1 MTERET
7 QEPSWLARELRAPR
21 ALVVLAAI
29 HSLASWLCWLDRYED
44 LSQAPLTVFLALC
57 GLLGVWGLLLVW
69 VMVSVVLWK
78 AVFVPLATRM
88 QGRGRPTVSFLQ
100 RAVEHLGVW
109 LALLAFSYLLGLIVP
124 NVRLMLWLFCAL
136 WLLGFGATG
145 SWMLLVDALRPE
157 SQWLPRERRFA
168 TSSLLAPTAALGW
181 SMFVVFELLF
191 HYYAANFVLFE
202 DITMFL
208 TVMTDEAIN
217 MVFGPN
223 APWFATAL
231 VVYALVASVTCMVL
245 ARRRSAPYEDWL
257 SGRPLTL
264 VLSSGLLGVLLL
276 FVLPSQDAR
285 MILHHIHPQGD
296 DLAGF
301 IVPLSG
307 PGPDARAAAER
318 LYPELL
324 SNPDGQ
330 LAPTSMSRETL
341 AEYGARASG
350 SPVRHK
356 NVIVVFIDTLSR
368 RNLDAWGYERPVA
381 PHLKALA
388 ERSTRFDGA
397 RSNGGTT
404 DLATVALFYGVRP
417 LFGETKSETY
427 RHGHGGLPFHLLAG
441 SAGVRVGIFSGDWEV
456 WEQGNAPLFPDRCDH
471 FLDARLAQESR
482 PDEVRLWSGLREDL
496 VVSELMEWLDEQ
508 ASQGERTLAY
518 LKFLRPH
525 IPYYTPPTLADGW
538 SPPFLPQASGFSVT
552 DLNPN
557 PDRAVLTRNRYDNS
571 VNFMDHQLGRL
582 LDYLDKS
589 GRSEDTAIVLVADH
603 GEAWG
608 QHGWFTHGYQN
619 YEEFLEVPL
628 IIYEP
633 GAAPK
638 VDRRPVALMD
648 VGPTVLDLF
657 GFPTYGNHQ
666 GQSLLRADAHPV
678 FWADSN
684 SAVRLTTIE
693 VSPWKYTENLLTTE
707 ATLFHIKDDPQEREN
722 LAYTPEQAQR
732 KAALRFLLYEGN
744 ALQLAWARELRSEST
759 SSLLES
765 SQ

>member
-1 MTERET
+1 MTKGEAEERSLPAEA
-7 QEPSWLARELRAPR
+7 LGVPR
-21 ALVVLAAI
+21 ALIALAAI
-29 HSLASWLCWLDRYED
+29 HAVASWLVWLDRYRD
-44 LSQAPLTVFLALC
+44 LSQEPLTAVLAIL

-69 VMVSVVLWK
+69 IMALVVLWR
-78 AVFVPLATRM
+78 AVVAPLASRM
-88 QGRGRPTVSFLQ
+88 QGQDRSPVSLLQ
-100 RAVEHLGVW
+100 RVLEHLGVW
-109 LALLAFSYLLGLIVP
+109 VSLLLLSYVLGMVMP
-124 NVRLMLWLFCAL
+124 NVRLMTWLFCAL

-145 SWMLLVDALRPE
+145 SWMLLADVLQPQSA
-157 SQWLPRERRFA
+157 WLPRERRFA

-208 TVMTDEAIN
+208 TVMSDEAIN

-231 VVYALVASVTCMVL
+231 VVYALIASLTCMILVR
-245 ARRRSAPYEDWL
+245 RRRSRPVDWV
-257 SGRPLTL
+257 SGRPLAV
-264 VLSSGLLGVLLL
+264 VLASGFAGLALL
-276 FVLPSQDAR
+276 FVVPSQDAR
-285 MILHHIHPQGD
+285 IILHHIHPQGD

-301 IVPLSG
+301 MVPLRA
-307 PGPDARAAAER
+307 PGPEERAAAER
-318 LYPELL
+318 LYPDLL
-324 SNPDGQ
+324 SNTDGQ
-330 LAPTSMSRETL
+330 LAPTSLSRETL

-368 RNLDAWGYERPVA
+368 RNLDAWGYERAVA
-381 PHLKALA
+381 PRLKELA
-388 ERSTRFDGA
+388 DRSTRFDGA

-427 RHGHGGLPFHLLAG
+427 LHGHGGLPFHLLAG
-441 SAGVRVGIFSGDWEV
+441 SAGVQVGIFSGDWEV
-456 WEQGNAPLFPDRCDH
+456 WDQGNAPLFPDRCDH

-482 PDEVRLWSGLREDL
+482 ADEVRLWSGLREDL
-496 VVSELMEWLDEQ
+496 VVDELIKWLNQQ
-508 ASQGERTLAY
+508 AVQGNRSLAY

-525 IPYYTPPTLADGW
+525 IPYYTPPTLPDGW
-538 SPPFLPQASGFSVT
+538 SPPFLPQAEGFSIT
-552 DLNPN
+552 DLNPSA
-557 PDRAVLTRNRYDNS
+557 DRQLLTRNRYDNS
-571 VNFMDHQLGRL
+571 VNFVDHQLGRL
-582 LDYLDKS
+582 LDYLEKS
-589 GRSEDTAIVLVADH
+589 GRSEDTAILLVADH

-628 IIYEP
+628 ILHEP
-633 GAAPK
+633 GAPPK

-648 VGPTVLDLF
+648 VGPTVLDLL
-657 GFPTYGNHQ
+657 GFPVYGNYQ
-666 GQSLLRADAHPV
+666 GESLLRTDAHSV

-684 SAVRLTTIE
+684 SAARLTTLE
-693 VSPWKYTENLLTTE
+693 VGPWKYTENLLTTE
-707 ATLFHIKDDPQEREN
+707 ATLFHMERDPQERNN
-722 LAYTPEQAQR
+722 LAYTPEYAER
-732 KAALRFLLYEGN
+732 RSALRALLYEGN

-759 SSLLES
+759 SSLLEAS
-765 SQ
+765 P